1 MFTNPKVPL
10 PKKLEEELKRAPYPS
25 QNPSKLFYVHHQT
38 YFKVYM
44 KSQCLYSQDNA
55 EVEEQSWR
63 TDATKLQDLCK
74 AVVIMTV

>member
-10 PKKLEEELKRAPYPS
+10 PKKLEDELKRAPHPN

-55 EVEEQSWR
+55 EAEEQSWR
-63 TDATKLQDLCK
+63 TDTTKLQDLL
-74 AVVIMTV
+74 